1 MAEQAVAK
9 EEELPQGQ
17 DVVSVGDAEPPA
29 GQDLVVDDEGKE
41 IKAAPKAEPK
51 EDEEEDE
58 DERIVD
64 SQSATDPER
73 EAIRERR
80 REEKR
85 RKKENFQNMKREL
98 SARDTAI
105 NELRE
110 QLNILQ
116 RKSAGGEMAQIDS
129 ALKQTQEAYAYFK
142 GQIAEATARA
152 DGVTVANA
160 TEKMIQAGQKFN
172 QLNQIKQGYQKQQS
186 APTPLDPRLIQNAHT
201 WMETND
207 WYDPSAQDED
217 SSIMKTIDDRLAQE
231 GWDPKSQE
239 YWDELSRRG
248 SKYLPHRFTKT
259 PNRATTPASKP
270 RQTVAGSGESGG
282 GGAVATGFVLSAA
295 RVQAMKDAGIWEDP
309 ARRASMIKRYKE
321 QDRNSGQR

>member
-1 MAEQAVAK
+1 MAEQAVV
-9 EEELPQGQ
+9 EEEKTLPLG
-17 DVVSVGDAEPPA
+17 VVSVGDNEPPE
-29 GQDLVVDDEGKE
+29 GKDLVVDDEGKE
-41 IKAAPKAEPK
+41 IKADAAAPPA
-51 EDEEEDE
+51 DEEDDE
-58 DERIVD
+58 DERLVD
-64 SQSATDPER
+64 SQAATDPER

-98 SARDTAI
+98 AARDSAI
-105 NELRE
+105 ASMQE
-110 QLNILQ
+110 QLNVLQ
-116 RKSAGGEMAQIDS
+116 RKSAGGEMAQIDN
-129 ALKQTQEAYAYFK
+129 ALKQTQDAYAYFK
-142 GQIAEATARA
+142 NQIADATARA

-160 TEKMIQAGQKFN
+160 TEKMIQAGQKYN

-186 APTPLDPRLIQNAHT
+186 APSPLDPRLIQNAQN
-201 WMETND
+201 WMEGND
-207 WYDPSAQDED
+207 WYDPSARDED

-231 GWDPKSQE
+231 GWDPKTTE

-259 PNRATTPASKP
+259 QNRATNQPVNRP

-295 RVQAMKDAGIWEDP
+295 RVSAIKEAGAWDDP
-309 ARRASMIKRYKE
+309 TRRASMIKRFKE
-321 QDRNSGQR
+321 YDRNNSGQR